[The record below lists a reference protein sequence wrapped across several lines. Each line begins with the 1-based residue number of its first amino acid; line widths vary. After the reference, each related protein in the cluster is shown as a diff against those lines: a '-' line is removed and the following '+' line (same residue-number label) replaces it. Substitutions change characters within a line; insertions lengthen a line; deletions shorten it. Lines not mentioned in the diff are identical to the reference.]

1 MLKKLKTTLVCCT
14 AAMLLAALPVS
25 ANAADDVRINDAA
38 SVAVGES
45 FTYSMYISDAS
56 AGIMGMQAYVFYDT
70 DYLEID
76 TASINFETL
85 NGVIYNGNLNG
96 YMTFNFSDITNY
108 ADFSS
113 RSQLTSM
120 NFKVKKAG
128 DTNITYFIREM
139 YGSDTQSLTAYTFT
153 YDILTNGKALVTEQT
168 PVVESSDKYI
178 NTYQGNFINYIDGK
192 GNDNTDE
199 KTDHKAIIGER
210 TTMVPQ
216 NPQANTQYIDVE
228 QSGSG
233 TSVTTFVIICGVV
246 LLACAIGGVM
256 YFRHKE
262 NLKNIIDSDSNI
274 NDNDMTEIDEKL

>member
-25 ANAADDVRINDAA
+25 ANAADEVRINDAA
-38 SVAVGES
+38 SVSVGES

-56 AGIMGMQAYVFYDT
+56 DGIMGMQAYVFYDT

-139 YGSDTQSLTAYTFT
+139 YGSDRQSLTAYTFT

-228 QSGSG
+228 QSGTG

-262 NLKNIIDSDSNI
+262 NLKNGIKSDSSI
-274 NDNDMTEIDEKL
+274 NDNDMTESDE

>member
-1 MLKKLKTTLVCCT
+1 MLKKLKTTLLCCT

-25 ANAADDVRINDAA
+25 ANAADEVRINDAA

-56 AGIMGMQAYVFYDT
+56 DGIMGMQAYVFYDT

-153 YDILTNGKALVTEQT
+153 YDILSNGKALVTEQT

-228 QSGSG
+228 QSGTG

-262 NLKNIIDSDSNI
+262 NLKNGIKSDSSI
-274 NDNDMTEIDEKL
+274 NDNDMTESDE

>member
-192 GNDNTDE
+192 GNDNTDQ

-216 NPQANTQYIDVE
+216 NPQANTQYINVE

-262 NLKNIIDSDSNI
+262 NLKNGIKSDSSI
-274 NDNDMTEIDEKL
+274 NDNDMTESDE

>member
-192 GNDNTDE
+192 GNDNTDQ
-199 KTDHKAIIGER
+199 KTDHAAIIGER

-228 QSGSG
+228 QSGTG

>member
-1 MLKKLKTTLVCCT
+1 MLKKLKTTLLCCT

-25 ANAADDVRINDAA
+25 ANAADEVRINDAA

-153 YDILTNGKALVTEQT
+153 YDILSNGKALVTEQT

-192 GNDNTDE
+192 GNDNTDQ
-199 KTDHKAIIGER
+199 KTDHAAIIGER

-216 NPQANTQYIDVE
+216 NPQANTQYINVE

-262 NLKNIIDSDSNI
+262 NLKNGIKSDSSI
-274 NDNDMTEIDEKL
+274 NDNDMTESDE

>member
-216 NPQANTQYIDVE
+216 NPQANTQYINVE

>member
-153 YDILTNGKALVTEQT
+153 YDILTTGTALDTEQT
-168 PVVESSDKYI
+168 PVVESPDKYI

-192 GNDNTDE
+192 GNDNTDQ
-199 KTDHKAIIGER
+199 KTDHAAIIGER

-216 NPQANTQYIDVE
+216 NPQANTQYINVE

-274 NDNDMTEIDEKL
+274 NDNDMTESDD

>member
-1 MLKKLKTTLVCCT
+1 MLKKIKRTLVCCSAT
-14 AAMLLAALPVS
+14 MFLLALPLS
-25 ANAADDVRINDAA
+25 ANAADEVRINDAA

-56 AGIMGMQAYVFYDT
+56 DGIMGMQAYVFYDT

-128 DTNITYFIREM
+128 NTNITYFIREM

-153 YDILTNGKALVTEQT
+153 YDIISNGKTLVTAQT
-168 PVVESSDKYI
+168 PVVETSDKYI

-199 KTDHKAIIGER
+199 KTDHEAIIGER

-216 NPQANTQYIDVE
+216 NSQGNTQYINVE
-228 QSGSG
+228 QSDSG

-246 LLACAIGGVM
+246 LLVCAIGGVM

-274 NDNDMTEIDEKL
+274 NDNDMTEIDE

>member
-25 ANAADDVRINDAA
+25 ANAADDVRINAAA

-192 GNDNTDE
+192 GNDNTDQ
-199 KTDHKAIIGER
+199 KTDHAAIIGER

-216 NPQANTQYIDVE
+216 NPQANTQYINVE

>member
-192 GNDNTDE
+192 GNDNTDQ
-199 KTDHKAIIGER
+199 KTDHAAIIGER

-216 NPQANTQYIDVE
+216 NPQANTQYINVE

>member
-14 AAMLLAALPVS
+14 AAMLLAALPLS
-25 ANAADDVRINDAA
+25 ANAADEVRINDAA

-56 AGIMGMQAYVFYDT
+56 DGIMGMQAYVFYDT

-120 NFKVKKAG
+120 NFNVKKAG
-128 DTNITYFIREM
+128 NTNITYFIREM

-153 YDILTNGKALVTEQT
+153 YDIISNGKTLVTAQT
-168 PVVESSDKYI
+168 PVVETSDKYI

-216 NPQANTQYIDVE
+216 NSQGNTQYINVE
-228 QSGSG
+228 QSDSG

-262 NLKNIIDSDSNI
+262 NLKNSINSESNI
-274 NDNDMTEIDEKL
+274 NDNDMTESDE

>member
-192 GNDNTDE
+192 GNDNTDQ
-199 KTDHKAIIGER
+199 KTDHAAIIGER

-216 NPQANTQYIDVE
+216 NPQANTQYINVE

-246 LLACAIGGVM
+246 LLAWAIGGVM

>member
-192 GNDNTDE
+192 GNDNTDQ
-199 KTDHKAIIGER
+199 KTDHAAIIGER

-216 NPQANTQYIDVE
+216 NPQANTQYINVE

-262 NLKNIIDSDSNI
+262 NLKNGIKSDSSI
-274 NDNDMTEIDEKL
+274 NDNDMTESDE

>member
-1 MLKKLKTTLVCCT
+1 MLKKLKNTLVCCT

-25 ANAADDVRINDAA
+25 ANAADEVRINDAA

-56 AGIMGMQAYVFYDT
+56 DGIMGMQAYVFYDT

-216 NPQANTQYIDVE
+216 NSQGNTQYIDVE

-233 TSVTTFVIICGVV
+233 TSVTTFVIICGVL

-262 NLKNIIDSDSNI
+262 NLKNGIKSDSSI
-274 NDNDMTEIDEKL
+274 NDNDMTESDE

>member
-153 YDILTNGKALVTEQT
+153 YDILSNGKALVAEQT

>member
-216 NPQANTQYIDVE
+216 NSQANTQYIDVE
-228 QSGSG
+228 QSGTG

-262 NLKNIIDSDSNI
+262 NLKNGIKSDSSI
-274 NDNDMTEIDEKL
+274 NDNDMTESDE

>member
-1 MLKKLKTTLVCCT
+1 MFKKLKTTLVCCT

-25 ANAADDVRINDAA
+25 ANAADEVRINDAA
-38 SVAVGES
+38 SVAVGET

-56 AGIMGMQAYVFYDT
+56 DGIMGMQAYVFYDT

-153 YDILTNGKALVTEQT
+153 YDILTNGKTLVTEQT

-262 NLKNIIDSDSNI
+262 NLKNGIKSDSSI
-274 NDNDMTEIDEKL
+274 NDNDMTESDE

>member
-192 GNDNTDE
+192 GNDNTDQ
-199 KTDHKAIIGER
+199 KTDHAAIIGER

-228 QSGSG
+228 QSGTG

-262 NLKNIIDSDSNI
+262 NLKNGIKSDSSI
-274 NDNDMTEIDEKL
+274 NDNDMTESDE

>member
-1 MLKKLKTTLVCCT
+1 MLKKLKTTLLCCT

-25 ANAADDVRINDAA
+25 ANAADEVRINDVA
-38 SVAVGES
+38 SVSVGES

-56 AGIMGMQAYVFYDT
+56 DGIMGMQAYVFYDT

-262 NLKNIIDSDSNI
+262 NLKNGIKSDSSI
-274 NDNDMTEIDEKL
+274 NDNDMTESDE

>member
-1 MLKKLKTTLVCCT
+1 MLKKIKRTLVCCS
-14 AAMLLAALPVS
+14 AAMFLLALPLS
-25 ANAADDVRINDAA
+25 ANAADEVRINDAA

-56 AGIMGMQAYVFYDT
+56 DGIMGMQAYVFYDT

-120 NFKVKKAG
+120 NFNVKKAG
-128 DTNITYFIREM
+128 NTNITYFIREM

-153 YDILTNGKALVTEQT
+153 YDIISNGKTLVTAQT
-168 PVVESSDKYI
+168 PVVETSDKYI

-216 NPQANTQYIDVE
+216 NSQGNTQYINVE
-228 QSGSG
+228 QSDSG

-246 LLACAIGGVM
+246 LLVCAIGGVM

-262 NLKNIIDSDSNI
+262 NLKNKIDSDSNI
-274 NDNDMTEIDEKL
+274 NDNDMTEIDE

>member
-192 GNDNTDE
+192 GNDNTDQ
-199 KTDHKAIIGER
+199 KTDHAAIIGER

-216 NPQANTQYIDVE
+216 NPQANTQYINVE
-228 QSGSG
+228 QSGTG

-262 NLKNIIDSDSNI
+262 NLKNGIKSDSSI
-274 NDNDMTEIDEKL
+274 NDNDMTESDE

>member
-1 MLKKLKTTLVCCT
+1 MLKKLKATLVCCT

-25 ANAADDVRINDAA
+25 ANAADEVRINDAA

-153 YDILTNGKALVTEQT
+153 YDILSNGKALVTEQT

-216 NPQANTQYIDVE
+216 NPQGNTQYINVE

-262 NLKNIIDSDSNI
+262 NLKNGINSDSNI
-274 NDNDMTEIDEKL
+274 NDNDMTESDE

>member
-25 ANAADDVRINDAA
+25 ANAADEVRINDAA

-56 AGIMGMQAYVFYDT
+56 DGIMGMQAYVFYDT

-153 YDILTNGKALVTEQT
+153 YDILTNGKALVTDQT

-228 QSGSG
+228 QSGTG

-262 NLKNIIDSDSNI
+262 NLKNGIKSDSSI
-274 NDNDMTEIDEKL
+274 NDNDMTESDE

>member
-1 MLKKLKTTLVCCT
+1 MLKKLKNTLVCCT

-25 ANAADDVRINDAA
+25 ANAADEVRINDAA

-56 AGIMGMQAYVFYDT
+56 DGIMGMQAYVFYDT

-228 QSGSG
+228 QSGTG

-262 NLKNIIDSDSNI
+262 NLKNGIKSDSSI
-274 NDNDMTEIDEKL
+274 NDNDMTESDE

>member
-1 MLKKLKTTLVCCT
+1 MFKKLKTTLVCCT

-25 ANAADDVRINDAA
+25 ANAADEVRINDAA
-38 SVAVGES
+38 SVSVGES

-56 AGIMGMQAYVFYDT
+56 DGIMGMQAYVFYDT

-216 NPQANTQYIDVE
+216 NSQGNTQYINVE

-262 NLKNIIDSDSNI
+262 NLKNGIKSDSSI
-274 NDNDMTEIDEKL
+274 NDNDMTESDE

>member
-25 ANAADDVRINDAA
+25 ANAADEVRINDAA
-38 SVAVGES
+38 SVSVGES

-56 AGIMGMQAYVFYDT
+56 DGIMGMQAYVFYDT

-139 YGSDTQSLTAYTFT
+139 YGSDRQSLTAYTFT

-216 NPQANTQYIDVE
+216 NSQGNTQYINVE

-262 NLKNIIDSDSNI
+262 NLKNGINSDSSI
-274 NDNDMTEIDEKL
+274 NDNDMTESDE